1 MSLFGRD
8 NHTAALS
15 SVLFMI
21 GQPNTELGDWE
32 TLLAELQLLISWTEN
47 MEFSLYH
54 PGKFCVIT
62 QTFKRRKEGNE
73 ILLAKC
79 EATERSWRLKG
90 WKDFDLSLLALKEE
104 EGIIRQKPCS

>member
-32 TLLAELQLLISWTEN
+32 TLLAELQLLIS
-47 MEFSLYH
+47 
-54 PGKFCVIT
+54 
-62 QTFKRRKEGNE
+62 
-73 ILLAKC
+73 
-79 EATERSWRLKG
+79 
-90 WKDFDLSLLALKEE
+90 
-104 EGIIRQKPCS
+104 